1 MKTPGFTRTA
11 VPVLFGEGDREMVS
25 CSLLEY
31 LALKAKCEYLSDLRY
46 IGVEERWMREFILRN
61 RADFSQD
68 EWKEACIYL
77 TGHKASTEDEAVGTI
92 LQLWTDAKYRTEISC
107 QAERNRRAE
116 MNRQE
121 ELNRH
126 TDNQNKI

>member
-1 MKTPGFTRTA
+1 
-11 VPVLFGEGDREMVS
+11 MVS

-92 LQLWTDAKYRTEISC
+92 LQLWTDAKYRTKISC
-107 QAERNRRAE
+107 RAE